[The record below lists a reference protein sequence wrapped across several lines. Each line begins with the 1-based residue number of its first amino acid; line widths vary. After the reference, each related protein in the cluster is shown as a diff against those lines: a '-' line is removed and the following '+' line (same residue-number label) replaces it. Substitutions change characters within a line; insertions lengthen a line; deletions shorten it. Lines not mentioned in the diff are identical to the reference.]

1 MKRLCSA
8 TLKSRH
14 SCKIHHLSFIL
25 HHSKILN
32 LLHII
37 PTYKPAYIY
46 GGTITS
52 ISLLCENLVAK
63 GGYKV
68 TVLSTTANGK
78 DELPVYKNAP
88 KNVDGV
94 DVYYFPR
101 WTKDHS
107 QLSPALLWYLFRYAR
122 RFDAVHIH
130 SWWNLSVLLATFV
143 CLLRGVK
150 PVLSPR
156 GMLSSFTISGRFK
169 PIFHRFVG
177 KWLLKN
183 TYLHTTSPQETQ
195 ECLAM
200 IPNWQHTD
208 LPNFLDTPL
217 LNLPKPTRLNR
228 HSNRQTPTL
237 ELLFLSRLHQK
248 KGVELLLNALA
259 QVTFDWSLTIAGGG
273 ETDYVEQLKKQSKNL
288 GIDLKINWLGW
299 VNATERTAA
308 FEAADLMVLPSHN
321 ENFANVVIESLAAG
335 TPVLVSKYVGLSK
348 YVADNNLGWVC
359 DTTVDSLRETIT
371 EANYQQTRRHQIA
384 ERCSAQ
390 IRGDF
395 DPSVLVQRYLKMYR
409 EL

>member
-1 MKRLCSA
+1 M
-8 TLKSRH
+8 
-14 SCKIHHLSFIL
+14 
-25 HHSKILN
+25 
-32 LLHII
+32 
-37 PTYKPAYIY
+37 
-46 GGTITS
+46 
-52 ISLLCENLVAK
+52 AK
-63 GGYKV
+63 GGCKV
-68 TVLSTTANGK
+68 TVLATTANGK

-107 QLSPALLWYLFRYAR
+107 QLSPALLWYLLRNAR

-130 SWWNLSVLLATFV
+130 SWWNLSVLLTTFV

-156 GMLSSFTISGRFK
+156 GMLSPFTIAGRFK
-169 PIFHRFVG
+169 PIFHRFAG
-177 KWLLKN
+177 KKLLKN

-200 IPNWQHTD
+200 IPDWPHTD

-217 LNLPKPTRLNR
+217 LNLPKPTHLNG
-228 HSNRQTPTL
+228 HSNRSNHTL
-237 ELLFLSRLHQK
+237 KLLFLSRLHQK
-248 KGVELLLNALA
+248 KGVELLLDALA

-288 GIDLKINWLGW
+288 AIDLKINWLGW

-308 FEAADLMVLPSHN
+308 FEAADLLVLPSHN

-335 TPVLVSKYVGLSK
+335 TPVLVSKYVGLSE
-348 YVADNNLGWVC
+348 YVVANNLGWVC
-359 DTTVDSLRETIT
+359 DTSIDSLRDTIT
-371 EANYQQTRRHQIA
+371 EANHQQTRRHQIA
-384 ERCSAQ
+384 ERSPAQ
-390 IRGDF
+390 IRADF
-395 DPSVLVQRYLKMYR
+395 DPSVLVQRYLKMYH
-409 EL
+409 ELQSMHV

>member
-1 MKRLCSA
+1 
-8 TLKSRH
+8 
-14 SCKIHHLSFIL
+14 
-25 HHSKILN
+25 LN

-63 GGYKV
+63 GGCKV

-78 DELPVYKNAP
+78 AELPVYKNAP

-94 DVYYFPR
+94 AVYYFPR

-107 QLSPALLWYLFRYAR
+107 QLSPALLWYLFRNAR
-122 RFDAVHIH
+122 RFDAIHIH

-143 CLLRGVK
+143 CLLKGVK

-169 PIFHRFVG
+169 PLFHRFVG

-200 IPNWQHTD
+200 IPNWRHSD

-217 LNLPKPTRLNR
+217 LNLPKPTRLNG
-228 HSNRQTPTL
+228 HANPQSHTL
-237 ELLFLSRLHQK
+237 KLLFLSRLHQK
-248 KGVELLLNALA
+248 KGVELLLDALA

-335 TPVLVSKYVGLSK
+335 TPVLVSQYVGLSK

-390 IRGDF
+390 IRADF

>member
-1 MKRLCSA
+1 M
-8 TLKSRH
+8 
-14 SCKIHHLSFIL
+14 
-25 HHSKILN
+25 N

-63 GGYKV
+63 GGCKV

-107 QLSPALLWYLFRYAR
+107 QLSPALLWYLLRYAR

-156 GMLSSFTISGRFK
+156 GMLSSFTIAGRFK
-169 PIFHRFVG
+169 PVFHRFLG

-228 HSNRQTPTL
+228 HSNRQNHTL

-248 KGVELLLNALA
+248 KGVELLLDALA

-299 VNATERTAA
+299 VNAPERTAA

-321 ENFANVVIESLAAG
+321 ENFANVVIESLATG

-359 DTTVDSLRETIT
+359 DTTVESLRETIT

-390 IRGDF
+390 IRADF